1 MKINKEQQ
9 KYLIPM
15 FVTLVIYLSILCV
28 KRIFPFG
35 SNTIDYY
42 DMAQQIAAFYY
53 HVYDMLHAKTGF
65 FYSFYS
71 ALGVNMTMST
81 SGCSN
86 FSLFNLFFLFIP
98 RNYLLESLS
107 IFHLIKLLAMTFTM
121 YFYLHKT
128 YETPYFFELFLSV
141 GYAFSGFVLMLY
153 ITNQWMDIAV
163 MLPVIMFFYDRM
175 MESGNTKGYV
185 IALALTLINSYYL
198 GIMILLFLFLYT
210 GLRLVTEKIFVAP
223 KKRKRHYILEFG
235 FATVLGITL
244 SSFIV
249 VPQLIQTL
257 SSARFENGSGGM
269 GAVGQYLSI
278 IKTVT
283 PAYTTRW
290 FSLFNLSFAAAVIF
304 VGWIRVR
311 SRRLRFFSVGLLFL
325 MLLELVLESVN
336 LIWHFGSYVQYPI
349 RNGFIISFSVASLA
363 GMYAERLFTRKKEAE
378 AKPVMITITE
388 DPAPEKEDTKEIPSD
403 ADRSHSTESNGSG
416 MIMGIEPS
424 ALPGIVVSVILFGAF
439 ALLYKRHPGMQLR
452 TVFHITALLM
462 VLCFIGYT
470 LILLWKK
477 GIHYS
482 LCLILLCFELL
493 SYGFLMYGEPDFVT
507 GYGEEPEQEGEYIRI
522 CRQLRKAF
530 ELEEGVLVRIKNPDE
545 SLNSNYGFVLERSAL
560 TNWTHMISP
569 SLQKSAGEW
578 GYTTE
583 YTRIL
588 DAGGTAFTDALLGI
602 RDVVSAVPLDEELYE
617 PVDTAPIVINHLTG
631 ETMDYTWYKC
641 RYTLPF
647 GVPVYASAMF
657 DSELENR
664 DVVNLQNQM
673 YRSLTGADTEY
684 EQEISSFI
692 VRKGQLVDETAQ
704 FITDVALDAQGVIV
718 KRSVLNKTVTG
729 KKALYLNTGNYDKE
743 DADMTITVIGEE
755 SRAVPVPTI
764 GDPLNILYPAHF
776 NNNLVCLG
784 TFEDESVTV
793 VVDTYFELGE
803 EYPVNISE
811 LDLGK
816 LNALCDS
823 YADYPGDFVKAGKN
837 TLTFTADVPEAA
849 GSTVMLLPVAYDD
862 GWSLRVNNKKSDI
875 LYSYSGLFTAIPLY
889 SGINTYTLKFFPS
902 GMGIGIVISL
912 MSLAVYIANL
922 IIRKQNIKIIE
933 DEVDQV
939 SRKAEGFMT
948 PLYLAL
954 FAVVFLAM
962 YLIPLIAA
970 VVYR

>member
-1 MKINKEQQ
+1 MKVTREQK
-9 KYLIPM
+9 KYVIPM
-15 FVTLVIYLSILCV
+15 LVTLVIYLSILCV

-35 SNTIDYY
+35 SLTIDYY

-53 HVYDMLHAKTGF
+53 HVYDMLHGKSGF

-86 FSLFNLFFLFIP
+86 FSIFNLFFLLVP

-107 IFHLIKLLAMTFTM
+107 IFHLLKLLAMTFTM

-128 YETPYFFELFLSV
+128 YRAPYFFELFLSV

-163 MLPVIMFFYDRM
+163 MLPVIMYFYDRM

-185 IALALTLINSYYL
+185 IALAVTLINSYYL

-210 GLRLVTEKIFVAP
+210 GLKLVSEKIFVKP
-223 KKRKRHYILEFG
+223 EKRKRHYILEFG

-257 SSARFENGSGGM
+257 SSARFENGSGGN
-269 GAVGQYLSI
+269 GLLSQYLAI
-278 IKTVT
+278 LKTVT

-290 FSLFNLSFAAAVIF
+290 FSLFNLSFALAVIF
-304 VGWIRVR
+304 VGWFRVK

-325 MLLELVLESVN
+325 MLLELILESVN

-349 RNGFIISFSVASLA
+349 RNGFIISFSAASLA
-363 GMYAERLFTRKKEAE
+363 GMYAERMYARKKEEPQQTEEQPSGAE
-378 AKPVMITITE
+378 SK
-388 DPAPEKEDTKEIPSD
+388 
-403 ADRSHSTESNGSG
+403 TESDGKER
-416 MIMGIEPS
+416 IAGIEKS
-424 ALPGIVVSVILFGAF
+424 ALPGILVSVILFGAF
-439 ALLYKRHPGMQLR
+439 ALLYQRHPGMPLR
-452 TVFHITALLM
+452 SVFHIVALLM
-462 VLCFIGYT
+462 AVCFVFYSG
-470 LILLWKK
+470 ILFWKK
-477 GIHYS
+477 GAYYS
-482 LCLILLCFELL
+482 LCLIFLCFELL

-530 ELEEGVLVRIKNPDE
+530 DMEEGVLVRIKNPDE

-588 DAGGTAFTDALLGI
+588 DAGGTAFTDALIGI
-602 RDVVSAVPLDEELYE
+602 KDVVSAVPLDPELYE
-617 PVDTAPIVINHLTG
+617 PVDTAEIVIDHLTG
-631 ETMDYTWYKC
+631 ETMNYTYYKC

-704 FITDVALDAQGVIV
+704 FITDAALDAQGTIV
-718 KRSVLNKTVTG
+718 KRAVLNKTVTG
-729 KKALYLNTGNYDKE
+729 KKALYLNTGYYDKE
-743 DADMTITVIGEE
+743 DANMTISVIGEE
-755 SRAVPVPTI
+755 STAVLVPTI

-784 TFEDESVTV
+784 TFENESITV
-793 VVDTYFELGE
+793 VVDTYFEQGA
-803 EYPVNISE
+803 EYPINISE
-811 LDLGK
+811 LDLSK
-816 LNALCDS
+816 LAVLCDS
-823 YADYPGDFVKAGKN
+823 YADYPEDYVKAGRN

-849 GSTVMLLPVAYDD
+849 GSTVMLLPIAYDK
-862 GWSLRVNNKKSDI
+862 GWSLKINDKKSDI

-889 SGINTYTLKFFPS
+889 SGSNTYVLRFFPD

-912 MSLAVYIANL
+912 VSLAVYIANL
-922 IIRKQNIKIIE
+922 IIRKQEIRIIE
-933 DEVDQV
+933 DEVDRV
-939 SRKAEGFMT
+939 SLEAEKWMT

-954 FAVVFLAM
+954 FTIVFTAM
-962 YLIPLIAA
+962 YLVPIGAA
-970 VVYR
+970 VIYR